1 LQNRICFAKVDGKC
15 RITAVFGHGGSD
27 MQQDSSRVW
36 FFFSPTGRLS
46 RGPYALGILFW
57 FSLQFAS
64 IGQLFAGERL
74 NSDPVL
80 ILGFLAL
87 VLTAL
92 LSVVSMVMLTIK
104 RVHDIG
110 HPGLLAFLIFI
121 PVISFLALVFFLVF
135 PSGPPN
141 QYGSHPNQQP

>member
-1 LQNRICFAKVDGKC
+1 MEPEPSRI
-15 RITAVFGHGGSD
+15 
-27 MQQDSSRVW
+27 W
-36 FFFSPTGRLS
+36 FFFSPSGRLS

-64 IGQLFAGERL
+64 AGQLLAGERL
-74 NSDPVL
+74 NSDAIL
-80 ILGFLAL
+80 ILGFLAM
-87 VLTAL
+87 VIVAL

-110 HPGLLAFLIFI
+110 HSGLIAFLIFV
-121 PVISFLALVFFLVF
+121 PVVSFFALLFFLLF

-141 QYGSHPNQQP
+141 DYGDCANRPQ

>member
-1 LQNRICFAKVDGKC
+1 LRAGARRAAPIFP
-15 RITAVFGHGGSD
+15 TASD
-27 MQQDSSRVW
+27 MQQEPSRLW
-36 FFFSPTGRLS
+36 FFFSPSGRLS

-74 NSDPVL
+74 NADGIL

-87 VLTAL
+87 VVVAL
-92 LSVVSMVMLTIK
+92 LSVISMVMLTIK

-110 HPGLLAFLIFI
+110 HTGLIAFLIFV
-121 PVISFLALVFFLVF
+121 PVVSFFALLFFLF
-135 PSGPPN
+135 IPSGPPN
-141 QYGSHPNQQP
+141 DYGYHSNQPR

>member
-1 LQNRICFAKVDGKC
+1 M
-15 RITAVFGHGGSD
+15 GSD
-27 MQQDSSRVW
+27 MEQEPSRVW
-36 FFFSPTGRLS
+36 FFFSPSGRLS

-64 IGQLFAGERL
+64 IGQLFAGQRL
-74 NSDPVL
+74 HSDGIL

-87 VLTAL
+87 VIIAL

-110 HPGLLAFLIFI
+110 HPGLLAFLIFV
-121 PVISFLALVFFLVF
+121 PVVSFFALVFFLLF

-141 QYGSHPNQQP
+141 DYGYHANRPQ

>member
-1 LQNRICFAKVDGKC
+1 MEQEP
-15 RITAVFGHGGSD
+15 
-27 MQQDSSRVW
+27 SRVW
-36 FFFSPTGRLS
+36 FFFSPSGRLS

-64 IGQLFAGERL
+64 IGLLFAGERL
-74 NSDPVL
+74 HSDGIL
-80 ILGFLAL
+80 IFGFLAL
-87 VLTAL
+87 AVTAL

-110 HPGLLAFLIFI
+110 HSGALAFLIFV
-121 PVISFLALVFFLVF
+121 PVVSFFSLLFFLLF

-141 QYGSHPNQQP
+141 EYGSWSNRPR

>member
-1 LQNRICFAKVDGKC
+1 M
-15 RITAVFGHGGSD
+15 GSD
-27 MQQDSSRVW
+27 MEQEPSRVW
-36 FFFSPTGRLS
+36 FFFSPSGRLS

-57 FSLQFAS
+57 FALQFAS
-64 IGQLFAGERL
+64 IGQLFAGQRL
-74 NSDPVL
+74 HSDGIL

-87 VLTAL
+87 VIVAL

-110 HPGLLAFLIFI
+110 HPGLIAFLIFV
-121 PVISFLALVFFLVF
+121 PVVSFLALLFFLLF

-141 QYGSHPNQQP
+141 DYGYSSNRPR